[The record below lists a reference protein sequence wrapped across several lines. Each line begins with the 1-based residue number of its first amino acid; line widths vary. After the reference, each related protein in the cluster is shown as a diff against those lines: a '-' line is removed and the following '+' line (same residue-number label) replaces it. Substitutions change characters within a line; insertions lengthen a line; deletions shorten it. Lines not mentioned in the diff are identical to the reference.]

1 MFKKVASLCLSTAMA
16 VSLGFVARAEFPKP
30 YSEEDCVRS
39 CKELQKNEFTF
50 WQILER
56 LNNEK
61 SALAEFLDYLERTQK
76 VLKNQKL
83 REEALNNMKSQ
94 FDEDKS
100 KKDSTADLLK
110 NDNVGK
116 FFGENINIMIGP
128 LKENIKLFDKQI
140 SNAKNASES
149 IRRLYYQKC
158 PSVICKRINSEEDAY
173 NQTYTNF

>member
-16 VSLGFVARAEFPKP
+16 VSLGFIARAEFPKP

-50 WQILER
+50 WQIIER

-61 SALAEFLDYLERTQK
+61 SAVAEFLGYLERTKK
-76 VLKNQKL
+76 VLKNPKL
-83 REEALNNMKSQ
+83 REKALNNMKLQ
-94 FDEDKS
+94 FDEEKNDK
-100 KKDSTADLLK
+100 TTDLLG
-110 NDNVGK
+110 NGNVGK
-116 FFGENINIMIGP
+116 FFEENINIMIDP
-128 LKENIKLFDKQI
+128 LKKNMKLFDKQI

-158 PSVICKRINSEEDAY
+158 PNVICKKINSEEEAY

>member
-30 YSEEDCVRS
+30 YSKEDCVRS
-39 CKELQKNEFTF
+39 CKELQKNEFVL

-61 SALAEFLDYLERTQK
+61 SALAEFLGHLERTQK
-76 VLKNQKL
+76 VLKNPKL
-83 REEALNNMKSQ
+83 RKETLNNMKLQ
-94 FDEDKS
+94 FDEEENDK
-100 KKDSTADLLK
+100 TADLLE
-110 NDNVGK
+110 NGNVGK
-116 FFGENINIMIGP
+116 FFEGNINIMIDS
-128 LKENIKLFDKQI
+128 LKKNMKLFDKQI

-149 IRRLYYQKC
+149 MRRLYYQKC
-158 PSVICKRINSEEDAY
+158 PSVICKKINFKEDAY

>member
-16 VSLGFVARAEFPKP
+16 FSMGAVVRADATETFT
-30 YSEEDCVRS
+30 ERECVRS

-50 WQILER
+50 WQMLER

-61 SALAEFLDYLERTQK
+61 SALAEFLGHLESAQK
-76 VLKNQKL
+76 VLKDPRLKK
-83 REEALNNMKSQ
+83 EAINNMKLQ
-94 FDEDKS
+94 FDEEENDR
-100 KKDSTADLLK
+100 TADLLE
-110 NDNVGK
+110 NGNVGN
-116 FFGENINIMIGP
+116 FFEENINIMIDP
-128 LKENIKLFDKQI
+128 LKKNMKLFDKQI

-158 PSVICKRINSEEDAY
+158 PNVICKKINSEEEAY

>member
-16 VSLGFVARAEFPKP
+16 FSMGAVVRADATETFT
-30 YSEEDCVRS
+30 ERECVRS

-83 REEALNNMKSQ
+83 REEALNNMKLQ
-94 FDEDKS
+94 FDEEENDR
-100 KKDSTADLLK
+100 TADLLE
-110 NDNVGK
+110 NGNVGK
-116 FFGENINIMIGP
+116 FFEENINIMIGP

-140 SNAKNASES
+140 NNAKNASES

-158 PSVICKRINSEEDAY
+158 PSVICKRINSEEEVY
-173 NQTYTNF
+173 NQTCTNF